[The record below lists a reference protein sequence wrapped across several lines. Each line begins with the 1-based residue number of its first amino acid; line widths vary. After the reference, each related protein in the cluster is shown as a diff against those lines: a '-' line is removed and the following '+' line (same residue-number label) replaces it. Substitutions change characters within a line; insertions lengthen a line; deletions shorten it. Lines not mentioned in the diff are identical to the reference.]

1 VNFGTPPLSPTAPDP
16 ARPRRLGLRAFTIL
30 EVMFAAIVM
39 AFAITT
45 SITTMQRGFAMLDTA
60 RNISQ
65 AHQIIQTEIE
75 KIRMK
80 DWTVVAGYTAAET
93 TIPIDTIYTS
103 NAGISSRY
111 TLTRTITDVSGYSL
125 SGMKLITFTISW
137 RNYDGRPLSRSM
149 SIYYGQNGLYDYY
162 YNQI

>member
-1 VNFGTPPLSPTAPDP
+1 
-16 ARPRRLGLRAFTIL
+16 
-30 EVMFAAIVM
+30 MFAAIVL

-45 SITTMQRGFAMLDTA
+45 SITTMQRGFAMLDTS

-75 KIRMK
+75 KVRMNS
-80 DWTVVAGYTAAET
+80 WTVVNAYTSTAT
-93 TIPIDTIYTS
+93 TIPIDTIYSS
-103 NAGISSRY
+103 NAGIGSRY
-111 TLTRTITDVSGYSL
+111 TLTRTCTDVTGYGL

-137 RNYDGRPLSRSM
+137 KNYDGRRLSRSM

-162 YNQI
+162 YNQT